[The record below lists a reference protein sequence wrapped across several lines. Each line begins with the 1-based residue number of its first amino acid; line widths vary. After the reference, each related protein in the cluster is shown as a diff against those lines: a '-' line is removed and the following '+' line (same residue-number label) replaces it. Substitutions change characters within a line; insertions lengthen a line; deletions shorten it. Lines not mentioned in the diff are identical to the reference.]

1 MKFKK
6 TIVPVIIYTV
16 ELRLLC
22 CEIVYLGNK
31 TRVDRSSYNFNFNLL
46 WLALEKENNFLELKK
61 NNNFNLS
68 FMSRMYKF
76 SIRRKW
82 LQGV

>member
-16 ELRLLC
+16 ELGLLC

-31 TRVDRSSYNFNFNLL
+31 TRVDLSSYNFNFHLL
-46 WLALEKENNFLELKK
+46 LLALEKENNFLELKK
-61 NNNFNLS
+61 SQFLS
-68 FMSRMYKF
+68 SMSRMYKL
-76 SIRRKW
+76 SRRRK
-82 LQGV
+82 

>member
-31 TRVDRSSYNFNFNLL
+31 TRVDLSSYNFNFHLL
-46 WLALEKENNFLELKK
+46 LLALEKENNFLELKK
-61 NNNFNLS
+61 SQFLS
-68 FMSRMYKF
+68 SMSRMYKL
-76 SIRRKW
+76 SIRMKW
-82 LQGV
+82 LQEI

>member
-31 TRVDRSSYNFNFNLL
+31 TRVDLSSYNFNFHLL
-46 WLALEKENNFLELKK
+46 LLALEKESNFLELKK
-61 NNNFNLS
+61 SQFLS
-68 FMSRMYKF
+68 SMSRMYKL
-76 SIRRKW
+76 SIRRK
-82 LQGV
+82 

>member
-6 TIVPVIIYTV
+6 TIVPVIIYAV

-31 TRVDRSSYNFNFNLL
+31 TRVDLSSYNFNFHLL
-46 WLALEKENNFLELKK
+46 LLALEKENNFLELKK
-61 NNNFNLS
+61 SQFLS
-68 FMSRMYKF
+68 SMSRMYKL
-76 SIRRKW
+76 SIRRK
-82 LQGV
+82 

>member
-22 CEIVYLGNK
+22 CEIVYLGTK
-31 TRVDRSSYNFNFNLL
+31 TRVDLSSYNFNFHLL
-46 WLALEKENNFLELKK
+46 LLALEKENNFLELEKSQ
-61 NNNFNLS
+61 FLS
-68 FMSRMYKF
+68 SMSRMYKL
-76 SIRRKW
+76 SIRRK
-82 LQGV
+82 

>member
-31 TRVDRSSYNFNFNLL
+31 V
-46 WLALEKENNFLELKK
+46 ELTLVHTILIFTYCYSPSKK
-61 NNNFNLS
+61 
-68 FMSRMYKF
+68 KTTF
-76 SIRRKW
+76 SN
-82 LQGV
+82 

>member
-31 TRVDRSSYNFNFNLL
+31 TRVDLSSYNFNFNLL

>member
-31 TRVDRSSYNFNFNLL
+31 TRVDLSSYNFNFHLL
-46 WLALEKENNFLELKK
+46 LLALEKENNFLEVKK
-61 NNNFNLS
+61 SQFLS
-68 FMSRMYKF
+68 SMSRMYKL
-76 SIRRKW
+76 STRRKW
-82 LQGV
+82 LQEI

>member
-16 ELRLLC
+16 ELRLRC

-31 TRVDRSSYNFNFNLL
+31 TRVDLSSYNFNFHLL
-46 WLALEKENNFLELKK
+46 LLALERENNFLELEKSQ
-61 NNNFNLS
+61 FLS
-68 FMSRMYKF
+68 SMSRMYKL
-76 SIRRKW
+76 SIRRK
-82 LQGV
+82 

>member
-31 TRVDRSSYNFNFNLL
+31 TRVDLSSYNFNFNLL

-61 NNNFNLS
+61 ISNFCLS
-68 FMSRMYKF
+68 CPEYTS
-76 SIRRKW
+76 W
-82 LQGV
+82 A

>member
-31 TRVDRSSYNFNFNLL
+31 TRVDFSSYNFNFNLL
-46 WLALEKENNFLELKK
+46 
-61 NNNFNLS
+61 
-68 FMSRMYKF
+68 
-76 SIRRKW
+76 
-82 LQGV
+82 